1 MGLRSRKHLDLTA
14 PDDQQSQAP
23 ADTAPAIPR
32 RGLLD
37 RDWQT
42 ALIVLLTLLASV
54 AVLWVVWQ
62 LVSPIL
68 HTLVLFALAAVL
80 AFALSGPV
88 DLLSHRLG
96 NRLFSI
102 VAVYFLV
109 ALVVVGGLT
118 VIAGPFVRQATDLAA
133 ALPQYANDLQ
143 ARAPEVQ
150 TTLGQYGIQTDIDQ
164 LKAQAVAAI
173 QQGGT
178 DVLKNLV
185 GTVAEVGGMILDI
198 VLALVISLYLL
209 VDGPRFSERSVAI
222 IPPRHRAKALFLRD
236 NVSRV
241 LGGYLRGQLTLA
253 LIIGVLAGL
262 GTALLGLPYAVV
274 LGVLAGLFELV
285 PMFGPILS
293 VVPAILVALFMPFPT
308 VVWVLLFFLAI
319 QQVENNVLAPRIS
332 MSPGVEGALR
342 NAGRLIQE
350 GGATAVKIEG
360 GAAVAPAGPQPITR
374 GTSSGVSRA
383 FCTACHPTAIG
394 SVSAALAADSPFGR
408 AGLRRL
414 RIGIRPDRDQ
424 GLGAAAQRQRH
435 DLRAQWLEVRSV
447 ILCAGQRVGRDL
459 HLSRDFGGR
468 QSRCCADHLCAAGL
482 ARDEFS
488 SNHCPAP

>member
-1 MGLRSRKHLDLTA
+1 MTA
-14 PDDQQSQAP
+14 TDNQPIERQTDGIRVDSAQAP
-23 ADTAPAIPR
+23 EGLDARVDATLTLPR

-37 RDWQT
+37 RDWQK

-54 AVLWVVWQ
+54 AVLWVIWQ
-62 LVSPIL
+62 IVSPIL

-88 DLLSHRLG
+88 DMLSHRLG
-96 NRLFSI
+96 NRLLAI

-109 ALVVVGGLT
+109 GLMLVGGLT
-118 VIAGPFVRQATDLAA
+118 SIAGPFVSQATDLAA
-133 ALPQYANDLQ
+133 ALPQYASDLQ

-164 LKAQAVAAI
+164 LKVQAVSAI
-173 QQGGT
+173 QQGGS

-185 GTVAEVGGMILDI
+185 GTLGEVGGMILDI

-209 VDGPRFSERSVAI
+209 VDGPRFRERSLAI
-222 IPPRHRAKALFLRD
+222 IPAQHRTKALFLQD

-253 LIIGVLAGL
+253 LIIGVLAGV

-293 VVPAILVALFMPFPT
+293 VVPAVLVALFMPFPT

-332 MSPGVEGALR
+332 GHAVGLHPLGAMFALL
-342 NAGRLIQE
+342 AGFQM
-350 GGATAVKIEG
+350 
-360 GAAVAPAGPQPITR
+360 
-374 GTSSGVSRA
+374 
-383 FCTACHPTAIG
+383 
-394 SVSAALAADSPFGR
+394 
-408 AGLRRL
+408 AGLL
-414 RIGIRPDRDQ
+414 GGLFAVPLA
-424 GLGAAAQRQRH
+424 GVLWVLLGAAYRNVVVAPRPRRP
-435 DLRAQWLEVRSV
+435 LLPVPRFRRPAR
-447 ILCAGQRVGRDL
+447 R
-459 HLSRDFGGR
+459 
-468 QSRCCADHLCAAGL
+468 L
-482 ARDEFS
+482 APD
-488 SNHCPAP
+488 A